1 MTRFLSLKRVA
12 FSIVATCGAM
22 GAATAAEPYDMG
34 VMEPG
39 VTYTYPA
46 YAVVT
51 GEYTPSVTGPVKFVY
66 STNPLAL
73 YTSKGHEDESFVAGK
88 HAYTSGGQ
96 VMTYS
101 ELQAGT
107 TYYIYSALSLMEGS
121 VTIQEGASE
130 LKVVTIYPPT
140 DTDVPYSVS
149 ENYTVDITFNYPV
162 TVDNALLLVNGARKT
177 ISAVPDNTCVT
188 CDVSGAMM
196 DFYRDGTMKEGD
208 EITLRLLQVKDASDP
223 DNKFE
228 EKGKLEIKYKMAAK
242 PAEIVDVVNASLKGD
257 NVFNSYYTTNDENA
271 KIHFVFD
278 RELSSEKTPVARLTY
293 GNADN
298 IEVGIYTEDVKGNNE
313 GNTASFDFSGKL
325 RRPIDMLPLSTSATQ
340 PDFIH
345 GSFADIYTPD
355 GQRVYTGSMS
365 NPTGYSLSFSINV
378 LQFSIAADFTPAR
391 GSALVPGQEMEI
403 WVMNGDKLN
412 FSGIRFDYILNNEQ
426 CEHIIPVEDIK
437 IEADS
442 MSDDAMLYT
451 FKVPAINMDPDSKV
465 TVSLADLECA
475 DGLDHNNDVM
485 AEFSY
490 KTSGVEEIEGDALK
504 GSFDIYDIAGVA
516 VMRGATRSDL
526 RNLKKGIYIING
538 KKVII

>member
-1 MTRFLSLKRVA
+1 M
-12 FSIVATCGAM
+12 
-22 GAATAAEPYDMG
+22 AAEPYDMG

-66 STNPLAL
+66 TTNPLAI
-73 YTSKGHEDESFVAGK
+73 YSSKGHEDESLISGS

-107 TYYIYSALSLMEGS
+107 TYYIYSAMSMMEGA

-130 LKVVTIYPPT
+130 LKVVAIDPPA
-140 DTDVPYSVS
+140 DTDAPYSVS
-149 ENYTVDITFNYPV
+149 DDYTVDITFNYPV

-177 ISAVPDNTCVT
+177 VSAVSNNTYVT
-188 CDVSGAMM
+188 CDVAGAMM

-228 EKGKLEIKYKMAAK
+228 GKGKLEIKYKMAAK
-242 PAEIVDVVNASLKGD
+242 PAEVVEIINAGLKGD
-257 NVFNSYYTTNDENA
+257 NVFNSYYSSNDEKG

-298 IEVGIYTEDVKGNNE
+298 IEIGIYTEDVQGNNE

-325 RRPIDMLPLSTSATQ
+325 RRPIDMLPASTPDTQ
-340 PDFIH
+340 PAFIH

-355 GQRVYTGSMS
+355 GQRVYTGSIS
-365 NPTGYSLSFSINV
+365 NPNGYSLSFSMNV
-378 LQFSIAADFTPAR
+378 LQFTIAADFTPAR
-391 GSALVPGQEMEI
+391 GTTLVPGQEMEI

-412 FSGIRFDYILNNEQ
+412 FSGIRFDYMSNNEQ
-426 CEHIIPVEDIK
+426 HEYIIPVDEIK

-451 FKVPAINMDPDSKV
+451 FAVPAINMDSDSKV

-475 DGLDHNNDVM
+475 DGLDHNNDVR

-490 KTSGVEEIEGDALK
+490 ETSGIEEIAGDALE

-526 RNLKKGIYIING
+526 RNLKKGIYIVNG
-538 KKVII
+538 KKIII